1 MSELKRQSRM
11 FIWTATPAYL
21 VVSVIPGT
29 MVNISHGW
37 PRVPISELGPEVTT
51 IRISMILVV
60 ANLPDVLSIAIYLR
74 MWREL
79 RKKQQ
84 QQDEIVQEE
93 EDPFGGIWVGDQEVV
108 IENQEDAVVPFNVPW
123 PPPPPPTNEGPLPA
137 APPVQRHNNSQKNQA
152 TVLKCFLSASTS
164 CCRQQRLMKYRI
176 YTVHH
181 FFKKAFSSPQSNEE

>member
-1 MSELKRQSRM
+1 MSELRRQSRR
-11 FIWTATPAYL
+11 FIWTATPTYL

-51 IRISMILVV
+51 IRISVILVV
-60 ANLPDVLSIAIYLR
+60 ANLPDVLSIAIYLK

-123 PPPPPPTNEGPLPA
+123 PPPPPPTNEGPLPV
-137 APPVQRHNNSQKNQA
+137 APPVQMHNNSQNPNYSFK
-152 TVLKCFLSASTS
+152 LFFISLHLLLPSTETYEIPHIHCTS
-164 CCRQQRLMKYRI
+164 
-176 YTVHH
+176 
-181 FFKKAFSSPQSNEE
+181 FFKKSFLVSTI